1 MQIKL
6 VLTPLLAHH
15 RSLAIQQL
23 IFNVFQA
30 RANVPQLVSL
40 HGRQVHGH
48 VFVHNQNMN
57 RAVSEKTFIFPM
69 TNFNYNQTL
78 ISISSLLYWLL

>member
-15 RSLAIQQL
+15 RSLVIQQL
-23 IFNVFQA
+23 IFNVCQA

-40 HGRQVHGH
+40 HGRQVHGR
-48 VFVHNQNMN
+48 VFVHSQNTN
-57 RAVSEKTFIFPM
+57 RAVSENTFIFSNS
-69 TNFNYNQTL
+69 NFN
-78 ISISSLLYWLL
+78 